1 MAVFARVVVGIDGT
15 EWGFEALRQTLA
27 LAPTEGSAVHAV
39 TALDT
44 SPAYGTGFDAAYW
57 VDELVEE
64 ATTARDNAASIL
76 AGRPDSTVRVARGE
90 PLPVLRHARD
100 ETDATLLALGGRH
113 SSRFLGIVMG
123 DTATELLHDGTCS
136 VLIAR
141 PQAGRSWK
149 PASLVLGLD
158 GSASALAAVAT
169 TDELAARLGATVE
182 VVSATGDESARPES
196 AWADKV
202 DTWDPEHPVAAL
214 VERSREADLVVVG
227 SRGLHGVRAL
237 GSISER
243 VAHQA
248 RCSVLVVHEA
258 SPADAPQSDA

>member
-1 MAVFARVVVGIDGT
+1 MAVFARVVVGVDGT
-15 EWGFEALRQTLA
+15 EWGFEALRQTLV

-44 SPAYGTGFDAAYW
+44 SPAYRTGFDAAYW

-64 ATTARDNAASIL
+64 ATTARDTAASIL

-90 PLPVLRHARD
+90 PLPVLRQARD

-123 DTATELLHDGTCS
+123 DTATELLHDATCS

-141 PQAGRSWK
+141 PQAGRNWK
-149 PASLVLGLD
+149 PANLVVGLD
-158 GSASALAAVAT
+158 GSASALAAVAA
-169 TDELAARLGATVE
+169 TDELAARLGANVE
-182 VVSATGDESARPES
+182 VVSATGDDSARPES

-227 SRGLHGVRAL
+227 SRGLHGLHAL
-237 GSISER
+237 GSVSER

-248 RCSVLVVHEA
+248 RCSVLVVHEG
-258 SPADAPQSDA
+258 SPANAPHSDA

>member
-1 MAVFARVVVGIDGT
+1 MAVFARVVVGVDGT
-15 EWGFEALRQTLA
+15 EWGFEALRQTLL
-27 LAPTEGSAVHAV
+27 LAPAEGSSVHAV

-44 SPAYGTGFDAAYW
+44 SPARRTGFDSAYW

-64 ATTARDNAASIL
+64 ATTARDAAASIL
-76 AGRPDSTVRVARGE
+76 GGRPDSTARVARGGA
-90 PLPVLRHARD
+90 LHVLRHARD
-100 ETDATLLALGGRH
+100 EADATLLALGGRH

-141 PQAGRSWK
+141 PHAGRSWK
-149 PASLVLGLD
+149 PASVVVGLD
-158 GSASALAAVAT
+158 GSASALAALAT

-182 VVSATGDESARPES
+182 VVSATGDGSARPES
-196 AWADKV
+196 AWGDKV
-202 DTWDPEHPVAAL
+202 DTWDPEHPVAAF
-214 VERSREADLVVVG
+214 VERSRVADLIVVG
-227 SRGLHGVRAL
+227 SRGLHGLRAL

-248 RCSVLVVHEA
+248 RCSVLVVHQP
-258 SPADAPQSDA
+258 SPAGACASDI